1 MIKKFKLI
9 IYFTLILFSQFLL
22 TNSLSSEINGIND
35 YKLNTNT
42 IGQNYNFIIAGHLYG
57 APSPSIYP
65 SASFL
70 SNLNKINE
78 LKSDFLIL
86 LGDFIQHPN
95 QIEID
100 VFNNLISEELRIP
113 IFNTPGN
120 HDLGY
125 PELYEKNFGKTFD
138 SFVINQE
145 AYILLDTE
153 LSQCNIDGYQASFFS
168 DKLRT
173 YSQDDKLLNIFI
185 LMHQPLWSINNQ
197 PLDTINPWVNGGPY
211 SSEVCSSFSKQF
223 IPKIKD
229 LAKNK
234 NIYLISGDFG
244 CKNYELGKYPMETF
258 PIFYH
263 KDLNLT
269 YVGTGM
275 CENIHDNVVNITVNE
290 GIVDLHLISLNKKEM
305 GLIES
310 YNLNYWREEFK
321 NDSPKKKKS
330 LQKNSLLE
338 RIFKNK
344 YFYLG
349 LILGIGMMISL
360 FFIRFIYRLNR
371 KIE

>member
-1 MIKKFKLI
+1 MNKKAKLI
-9 IYFTLILFSQFLL
+9 IFFILILFSQLFLKNL
-22 TNSLSSEINGIND
+22 MSSEVNGIND
-35 YKLNTNT
+35 YKLNTDNL
-42 IGQNYNFIIAGHLYG
+42 GSNYNFTVAGHMYG

-100 VFNNLISEELRIP
+100 VFNNLVSEELKIP

-125 PELYEKNFGKTFD
+125 PELYEKNFGKTFNTFTI
-138 SFVINQE
+138 SQE
-145 AYILLDTE
+145 AYILLNTE

-168 DKLRT
+168 DKLKT
-173 YSQDDKLLNIFI
+173 YSENDEILNIFI
-185 LMHQPLWSINNQ
+185 LMHQPLWSINNK
-197 PLDTINPWVNGGPY
+197 PLDIINPWVNGGPY
-211 SSEVCSSFSKQF
+211 SMSECASFSEQF

-229 LAKNK
+229 IAKNK

-263 KDLNLT
+263 KDSNLT
-269 YVGTGM
+269 YIGTGI
-275 CENIHDNVVNITVNE
+275 CENIYDNLINISVNE
-290 GIVDLHLISLNKKEM
+290 GTVDLNLISLSKKDM
-305 GLIES
+305 GSIEK
-310 YNLNYWREEFK
+310 YDLNYWKEEFK
-321 NDSPKKKKS
+321 NDTPKKKKPVKS
-330 LQKNSLLE
+330 NSLIE
-338 RIFKNK
+338 RIFTNK

-349 LILGIGMMISL
+349 FILGIGFILVL
-360 FFIRFIYRLNR
+360 FFARIVYKLN
-371 KIE
+371 ISN